1 MINRVRPLVVGMIAI
16 SLAATGL
23 SSAEALRDQ
32 PSSMP
37 GPQGHYQ
44 IGTEDV
50 LEVIIW
56 NNAEMSRT
64 VPVRPDGM
72 ISLPLLNDVRAAGLT
87 AMQIRDVLVSRLTEY
102 MPSPEV
108 SVIVREVKSAKVTV
122 IGRVR
127 TPGRYDIKTRSTVMD
142 LLAQAGPFSDF
153 ASLGRIFVL
162 RADGSTTKRL
172 SFDYN
177 KALSRQG
184 DHENFVVEPGD
195 IIVVP

>member
-1 MINRVRPLVVGMIAI
+1 MIDRVRYLVIALLAI
-16 SLAATGL
+16 SIAAVG
-23 SSAEALRDQ
+23 SRSAEALRDQ

-37 GPQGHYQ
+37 GPQGQYQ

-72 ISLPLLNDVRAAGLT
+72 ISLPLLNDVQAAGLT
-87 AMQIRDVLVSRLTEY
+87 AMQMRDVLVSRLTEY

-122 IGRVR
+122 IGQVR
-127 TPGRYDIKTRSTVMD
+127 TPGRYDVKTRSTVMD
-142 LLAQAGPFSDF
+142 VLAQAGPFSNF
-153 ASLGRIFVL
+153 AAVGRIFVL

-177 KALSRQG
+177 KALSRRG
-184 DHENFVVEPGD
+184 DQENFVLEPGD